1 MVHFSNILSLLE
13 CLFFTHETA
22 FTFHKV
28 HNTNWEFPS
37 RLTKTLLVGVMGNVC
52 QNFGAS
58 WQPSDVVTTFL
69 VHPHFCW
76 KNITSLR
83 AKKHQGQCVND
94 DPMIPSSFL
103 SSTGNTYTS
112 TNPRSVNRN
121 IWPMSTLKSC
131 SLFDRSTCHSLRG
144 WTSGTA
150 IRGNLEWMMLCRTT
164 KVPRLDTFGS
174 LKPKNPQKCFFLK
187 ILVLLPFNHELV

>member
-1 MVHFSNILSLLE
+1 MVHFSNTVSLLE

-37 RLTKTLLVGVMGNVC
+37 RLTKTLPVRH
-52 QNFGAS
+52 GAS
-58 WQPSDVVTTFL
+58 WSTAIKCGEHLQKAPIFVGRKL
-69 VHPHFCW
+69 
-76 KNITSLR
+76 LLLEQ
-83 AKKHQGQCVND
+83 KKHQGQCVND

-103 SSTGNTYTS
+103 SSTGNTYTY

-174 LKPKNPQKCFFLK
+174 LKPKKNPQKCFVLK